1 MAKIKYNVCV
11 VTVTYGNRWNFL
23 KQVLTQTLS
32 FAEVAQI
39 VVVNNASGYNVEENV
54 KEFNSEKITVLN
66 NTENL
71 GSAGGYKQGINY
83 AGKNSMADFI
93 WLLDDDN
100 VAEANVLTNLL
111 NAWDE
116 IEGANNKKALF
127 CLREDRAAHIKIA
140 QGESPNRYYLVPD
153 NFMGFHIFNI
163 LNNQYY
169 KFRDKFGGQKQF
181 KKYVQMPYV
190 PYGGLLMHQ
199 SILTKIGLPNE
210 AFYLYVDDSE
220 YSYRITQNNG
230 AIWLVP
236 SCKII
241 DVDQSQGLNYQPKLF
256 HSRLLDQWNFRTFYA
271 VRNRLYFYSR
281 VAVKNK
287 LMFGINKTLYLMYLK
302 ITSLLSSNPKQ
313 YQQFL
318 AAVNDGLEGRLGKAN
333 PQKFE

>member
-11 VTVTYGNRWNFL
+11 VTVTYGNRWAFL
-23 KQVLTQTLS
+23 KQVIAQTLS
-32 FAEVAQI
+32 FTQVAQI
-39 VVVNNASGYNVEENV
+39 VVVNNASDYNVEENI
-54 KEFNSEKITVLN
+54 KEFGSGKINVLN

-83 AGKNSMADFI
+83 AGKNSIADFI

-100 VAEANVLTNLL
+100 VPATNALTNLL
-111 NAWDE
+111 NAWYE
-116 IEGANNKKALF
+116 TEGANNKKALF
-127 CLREDRAAHIKIA
+127 CLREDRINHIKIA
-140 QGESPNRYYLVPD
+140 QGENPNRYYLVPD
-153 NFMGFHIFNI
+153 NFMGFSIFNI
-163 LNNQYY
+163 FKNQYY
-169 KFRDKFGGQKQF
+169 KLRDKFGSKKAF
-181 KKYVQMPYV
+181 KKLVQLPYV
-190 PYGGLLMHQ
+190 PYGGLLLHR
-199 SILTKIGLPNE
+199 SIITEIGLPNE

-230 AIWLVP
+230 TIWLVP
-236 SCKII
+236 SCKIT

-256 HSRLLDQWNFRTFYA
+256 HSRLLDQWNFRTYYA

-287 LMFGINKTLYLMYLK
+287 LVFGINKVLYLMYLK
-302 ITSLLSSNPKQ
+302 TVSLLSSKPKQ